1 MMAQVLERL
10 FVIALFGGLALW
22 DGNSVRRNIK
32 TGVIW
37 AWRGTRF
44 RDQSPFDFWGY
55 VVLKIT
61 GVTAAAIFAL
71 AYLYMAATT

>member
-1 MMAQVLERL
+1 MAQVLERL
-10 FVIALFGGLALW
+10 FVVALFGGLALW

-44 RDQSPFDFWGY
+44 RGQSPFDFC

>member
-1 MMAQVLERL
+1 MAQVLERL

-37 AWRGTRF
+37 TWRGTRF
-44 RDQSPFDFWGY
+44 RDQSPFDF
-55 VVLKIT
+55 LDT
-61 GVTAAAIFAL
+61 
-71 AYLYMAATT
+71 